1 LVVGWMVLGRVFR
14 LGANAYLLLG
24 IPFTVVFQLAVARRP
39 LSALWVRDAGR
50 FRLDRAGLALAAVLM
65 IFPARFFVR
74 QAGAGHVMA
83 AVWSVACLGGALC
96 AAFALRQGSASIL
109 RPLLGCLATAGALGI
124 AFFVAA
130 FRFGQ
135 GAGRL
140 FSLSSHAL
148 PLLALVGSRFLL
160 FFPACFA
167 VEEVTFR
174 GAIDTHVHHPGE
186 GRGLGTAVLV
196 GALWGLW
203 HLPISSSPA
212 PWPAKVVLL
221 TLIHA
226 SIGVPLSLFW
236 RRSGNLVV
244 PAASHALIDAVRDAL
259 TLAAG

>member
-1 LVVGWMVLGRVFR
+1 LVVGWMVLGRAFR
-14 LGANAYLLLG
+14 LDANAYLLLG
-24 IPFTVVFQLAVARRP
+24 IALTILFQLSVARRP
-39 LSALWVRDAGR
+39 LVALWVRDARR
-50 FRLDRAGLALAAVLM
+50 FRMDGAGLVLAGVLM
-65 IFPARFFVR
+65 IVPARFFVR
-74 QAGAGHVMA
+74 QAGADHVTA
-83 AVWSVACLGGALC
+83 AVWGVACLGGALC
-96 AAFALRQGSASIL
+96 AAFALRQGGASIL

-130 FRFGQ
+130 FRFGH
-135 GAGRL
+135 GAGPN

-148 PLLALVGSRFLL
+148 PQLALVGSRFLL

-174 GAIDTHVHHPGE
+174 GAIDAHVHHPRE
-186 GRGLGTAVLV
+186 GRGLGTALLV

-226 SIGVPLSLFW
+226 TIGVPLSLFW

-259 TLAAG
+259 ALAAG